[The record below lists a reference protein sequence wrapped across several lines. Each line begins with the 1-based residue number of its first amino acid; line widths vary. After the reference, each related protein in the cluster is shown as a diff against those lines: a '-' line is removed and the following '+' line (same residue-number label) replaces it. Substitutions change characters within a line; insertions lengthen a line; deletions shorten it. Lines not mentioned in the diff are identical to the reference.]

1 MASAKKG
8 LLAGLA
14 SAVVVAACAL
24 VFAPAPRTTVLPLY
38 GAGDANASCGGV
50 MVAPMRLLTAAH
62 CVSDGAKMEAGPN
75 HMPLKILRL
84 DAAKDL
90 ALAAV
95 AIDCPC
101 APIATDVVEVDEP
114 VLVIGYPL
122 NDTLEVQV
130 ATEGRAQGYASLG
143 SSRSRLRTT
152 APVMPGNSG
161 GGLFVRR
168 RFHWELAG
176 ISHALVLYPAGKF
189 SMPVSYLTIFVQ
201 LSDVREF
208 LQHGDAP
215 NGMPQKHD
223 TAESPDSSDDGEE

>member
-1 MASAKKG
+1 MGSAKKG

-14 SAVVVAACAL
+14 SAALVAALAL
-24 VFAPAPRTTVLPLY
+24 VLAPAPRSTVLPLY
-38 GAGDANASCGGV
+38 GAGDASASCSGV

-62 CVSDGAKMEAGPN
+62 CVSDGQKMEAGSN
-75 HMPLKILRL
+75 RMPLKILKL

-101 APIATDVVEVDEP
+101 ASIATDAVEVDEP

-122 NDTLEVQV
+122 NDTLVVQV
-130 ATEGRAQGYASLG
+130 ATDGRAQGYASVDG
-143 SSRSRLRTT
+143 SRSRLRTT
-152 APVMPGNSG
+152 APVMPGSSG

-176 ISHALVLYPAGKF
+176 VTHALVLYPVGPHAV
-189 SMPVSYLTIFVQ
+189 PVSYLTIFVQ

-208 LQHGDAP
+208 LQHDDARKGRDAKARRRGKP
-215 NGMPQKHD
+215 
-223 TAESPDSSDDGEE
+223 